1 MKKNV
6 SKYTLIFCCLVFI
19 SACSKLTEEPYSSI
33 FTNNF
38 YKTASDAQA
47 ALVSAFSPVA
57 DMHAGPATII
67 ISDFSADQTY
77 PRPVVGRNTYTL
89 FNYDQ
94 NYTSQ
99 KSFSRYNESA
109 QQVWQSCYSGIEN
122 SNLVIERVPETKM
135 DTAKRNEI
143 IGQAYFLR
151 AYYYWTLTK
160 NFGDVVVKTKSSTTL
175 EEAYAKKSAKA
186 DVYKQIYADLDNAVA
201 LSPNYST
208 ALTKGWA
215 SKQA

>member
-1 MKKNV
+1 MKKFLL
-6 SKYTLIFCCLVFI
+6 SFLGTGLFI
-19 SACSKLTEEPYSSI
+19 VYLSSCSKLAETPYSSI
-33 FTNNF
+33 YTSNF

-47 ALVSAFSPVA
+47 ALVSAFSPLA
-57 DMHAGPATII
+57 DMHAGPATLI

-109 QQVWQSCYSGIEN
+109 QQVWHPVIPIEN
-122 SNLVIERVPETKM
+122 CPCDRECSHATM
-135 DTAKRNEI
+135 DTAKRERDS

-151 AYYYWTLTK
+151 AFYLFTLTK
-160 NFGDVVVKTKSSTTL
+160 NFVTL
-175 EEAYAKKSAKA
+175 
-186 DVYKQIYADLDNAVA
+186 
-201 LSPNYST
+201 
-208 ALTKGWA
+208 
-215 SKQA
+215 